1 MSIFD
6 KDFTNAVVISEGK
19 KYKVSKIDV
28 IDVSD
33 QENKP
38 DGTLQITHVIYG
50 FEMPVYLVIDNADS
64 SFMFGMFVGEGIP
77 LFVPVTDESVFNK
90 ASEVLASLEDIE
102 N

>member
-1 MSIFD
+1 MSIYAEG
-6 KDFTNAVVISEGK
+6 FTDAVVVLEGD
-19 KYKVSKIDV
+19 KYKISKIDA

-50 FEMPVYLVIDNADS
+50 FEMPVYLVIDNEDS
-64 SFMFGMFVGEGIP
+64 SFVFGMFVGEGIP
-77 LFVPVTDESVFNK
+77 LFVPVTDETVSNK
-90 ASEVLASLEDIE
+90 ATEVLSILESE

>member
-1 MSIFD
+1 MDIFD

-50 FEMPVYLVIDNADS
+50 FEMPVYLVIDNEDS
-64 SFMFGMFVGEGIP
+64 SFVFGMFVGEGIP
-77 LFVPVTDESVFNK
+77 LFVPVTNESVFNK

>member
-6 KDFTNAVVISEGK
+6 KDFTNAVVILEGK

-28 IDVSD
+28 IDVSE

-50 FEMPVYLVIDNADS
+50 FEMPVYLVIDNTDS
-64 SFMFGMFVGEGIP
+64 SFVLGMFVGEGIP
-77 LFVPVTDESVFNK
+77 LFVSVTDESVFNK
-90 ASEVLASLEDIE
+90 VSEVLASLEDIE

>member
-6 KDFTNAVVISEGK
+6 KDFTNAVVILEGK

-50 FEMPVYLVIDNADS
+50 FEMPVYLVIDNEDS
-64 SFMFGMFVGEGIP
+64 SFVFGMFVGEGIP

-102 N
+102 S

>member
-1 MSIFD
+1 MSIYAEG
-6 KDFTNAVVISEGK
+6 FTDAVVVLEGE

-28 IDVSD
+28 IDVSE

-50 FEMPVYLVIDNADS
+50 FEILVYLVIDNEDS
-64 SFMFGMFVGEGIP
+64 SFVFGTFVGENIP
-77 LFVPVTDESVFNK
+77 LLVSVLDESIIDK
-90 ASEVLASLEDIE
+90 ATEVLWTLEDK

>member
-1 MSIFD
+1 MSIYAEG
-6 KDFTNAVVISEGK
+6 FTDAVVVLEGE

-28 IDVSD
+28 IDVSE

-50 FEMPVYLVIDNADS
+50 FEILVYLVIDNEDS
-64 SFMFGMFVGEGIP
+64 SFVLGTFVGENIP
-77 LFVPVTDESVFNK
+77 LLVSVLDESIIDK
-90 ASEVLASLEDIE
+90 ATEVLWTLEDK

>member
-1 MSIFD
+1 MSIYAEG
-6 KDFTNAVVISEGK
+6 FTDAVVVLKGE

-38 DGTLQITHVIYG
+38 DGTLQITHVIFG
-50 FEMPVYLVIDNADS
+50 FEIPVYLIIDNEDS
-64 SFMFGMFVGEGIP
+64 SFVFGMFVGEEIP
-77 LFVPVTDESVFNK
+77 LFVPVTDETVSNK
-90 ASEVLASLEDIE
+90 ATEVLSILESE

>member
-1 MSIFD
+1 MSIYAEG
-6 KDFTNAVVISEGK
+6 FTDTVVVLEGE

-28 IDVSD
+28 IDVSE

-50 FEMPVYLVIDNADS
+50 FEILVYLVIDNGDS
-64 SFMFGMFVGEGIP
+64 SFVFGTFVGENIP
-77 LFVPVTDESVFNK
+77 LLVSVLDESIIDK
-90 ASEVLASLEDIE
+90 ATEVLWTLEDK